1 MVRQKRSRRL
11 PRKKKRISSAYPSE
25 ICVSRFDMKV
35 EKVEDNTMGKIT
47 KTAVVDYQPFSG
59 IYHLR
64 SKSALDL

>member
-1 MVRQKRSRRL
+1 
-11 PRKKKRISSAYPSE
+11 
-25 ICVSRFDMKV
+25 MKV